1 MATRFTKEMR
11 IFEALQIHPGV
22 QDVLARYGMNCL
34 FCMGATM
41 ESLENGAKMHEIDLE
56 RLLAEL
62 NGLVENRH
70 KA

>member
-11 IFEALQIHPGV
+11 IFEALQIHPGAK
-22 QDVLARYGMNCL
+22 DVLARYGMNCL

-41 ESLENGAKMHEIDLE
+41 ESLESGAKMHAINLE
-56 RLLAEL
+56 KLLAEL
-62 NGLVENRH
+62 NGLVDRQ